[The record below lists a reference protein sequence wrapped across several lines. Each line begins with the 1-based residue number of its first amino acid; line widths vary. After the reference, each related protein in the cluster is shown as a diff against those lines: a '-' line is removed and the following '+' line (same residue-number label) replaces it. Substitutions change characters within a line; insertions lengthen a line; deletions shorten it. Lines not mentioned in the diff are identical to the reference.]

1 LTSKVLKYK
10 VDYPIGYLSLEVI
23 LSNAEASLLE
33 FEKFSMG
40 FRDENLVYNLLD
52 NLTFSVKRGSVLGI
66 VGESGCGKSM
76 TSLAVM
82 RLLPPEAVVQG
93 GRILFDGVD
102 LMKKSPLEMEK
113 IRGKDIGMVFQEP
126 MTSLNPVFTIG
137 RQIGESLKI
146 HNPGVTQDWIRKE
159 VYQLLD
165 LVGISNPAKRYEQY
179 PHQLSGGMRQRVM
192 IAIAV
197 ACKPKL
203 LIADEPT
210 TALDVTIQA
219 QVLELMQRLVKE
231 SGSSLMLITH
241 NLGVV
246 AETCDEAVVMYA
258 GQIVERGKVGHIF
271 DQNAHPYTK
280 GLMASIPSLSS
291 GEGELYSIPGTVPS
305 IDNFGK
311 GCRFAARCPH
321 RQARCEDQSPPL
333 LEISEDHFVACWK
346 LREA

>member
-1 LTSKVLKYK
+1 M
-10 VDYPIGYLSLEVI
+10 
-23 LSNAEASLLE
+23 SNAGENLLS

-40 FRDENLVYNLLD
+40 FKDEDLVYNLLD
-52 NLTFSVKRGSVLGI
+52 NLTFSVRKGSVLGA

-76 TSLAVM
+76 PSLPVM

-102 LMKKSPLEMEK
+102 LMAKSPLEMEK

-126 MTSLNPVFTIG
+126 MTSLNPVFSIG
-137 RQIGESLKI
+137 RQIGESLRI
-146 HNPGVTQDWIRKE
+146 HNPGVGQEWVRNQ
-159 VYQLLD
+159 VYQLLE
-165 LVGISNPAKRYEQY
+165 LVGISNPAKRFDQY

-258 GQIVERGKVGHIF
+258 GQIVERGKVGQIF
-271 DQNAHPYTK
+271 DHNAHPYTK

-291 GEGELYSIPGTVPS
+291 GDGELYSIPGTVPS

-311 GCRFAARCPH
+311 GCRFADRCAH
-321 RQARCEDQSPPL
+321 RKDRCGIAAPPL
-333 LEISEDHFVACWK
+333 IEMSEGHFVACWE
-346 LREA
+346 LGGA

>member
-1 LTSKVLKYK
+1 MST
-10 VDYPIGYLSLEVI
+10 
-23 LSNAEASLLE
+23 AEDSLLK
-33 FEKFSMG
+33 FENFSMG

-52 NLTFSVKRGSVLGI
+52 NLTFSVRKGSVLGI

-93 GRILFDGVD
+93 GRILFDGVN
-102 LMKKSPLEMEK
+102 LMEKSALEMEK

-146 HNPGVTQDWIRKE
+146 HNPEKSPDWVRDQ

-165 LVGISNPAKRYEQY
+165 LVGISNASKRYEQY

-219 QVLELMQRLVKE
+219 QVLELMQRLVKD

-258 GQIVERGKVGHIF
+258 GQIVERGRVDQIF

-305 IDNFGK
+305 IDNFNS
-311 GCRFAARCPH
+311 GCRFAARCAH
-321 RQARCEDQSPPL
+321 RQDCCEKELPPL
-333 LEISEDHFVACWK
+333 IEISNGHFVACWNMK
-346 LREA
+346 EA